1 MNRWGASAET
11 FDDAASAPLRK
22 INFARPIRVELRERG
37 LEARR
42 HQQVLEV
49 RVAAV
54 DQEVDNFLVRL
65 DGGGDLFLCERARV
79 VLVDHH
85 EDLARGEQEFGRK
98 GLVLR
103 GRGALAALALVGELL
118 EALRQAPADRLLP
131 CARINQ

>member
-1 MNRWGASAET
+1 MATWLRRQV
-11 FDDAASAPLRK
+11 SAPA
-22 INFARPIRVELRERG
+22 AR
-37 LEARR
+37 
-42 HQQVLEV
+42 
-49 RVAAV
+49 
-54 DQEVDNFLVRL
+54 
-65 DGGGDLFLCERARV
+65 
-79 VLVDHH
+79 HH

>member
-22 INFARPIRVELRERG
+22 INFARSIRIKLRERG

-42 HQQVLEV
+42 HEQVLEV

-65 DGGGDLFLCERARV
+65 DGGGYLFLCERAGV